1 MLLGCRTLQNNA
13 KLIYIG
19 NAMLTNEAEDRIFGA
34 LSDRT
39 RRSIIRQLADQP
51 MPVHRI
57 ATQFRVTRPAISRH
71 LRILKDAGLVEASES
86 GRESLY
92 YLKTS
97 TLREIEDWLNAIWV
111 KRLSKLK
118 ALVEETPID

>member
-1 MLLGCRTLQNNA
+1 
-13 KLIYIG
+13 
-19 NAMLTNEAEDRIFGA
+19 MLTNDAEDRIFGA
-34 LSDRT
+34 LADRT
-39 RRSIIRQLADQP
+39 RRSIIRRLADQP

-57 ATQFRVTRPAISRH
+57 ATQFQVTRPAISRH

-97 TLREIEDWLNAIWV
+97 TLREIEDWLNAVWMT
-111 KRLSKLK
+111 RLSKLK
-118 ALVEETPID
+118 ALVEETPIDQ

>member
-1 MLLGCRTLQNNA
+1 
-13 KLIYIG
+13 
-19 NAMLTNEAEDRIFGA
+19 MLTNEAEDRIFGA

-39 RRSIIRQLADQP
+39 RRSIIRQLARRP

-57 ATQFRVTRPAISRH
+57 ATRFQVTRPAISRH
-71 LRILKDAGLVEASES
+71 LRILKEAGLVEVSES

-97 TLREIEDWLNAIWV
+97 TLREVEDWLNAVWV
-111 KRLSKLK
+111 MRLSKLK
-118 ALVEETPID
+118 ALVEEAPND